1 MVCQRPPRARSG
13 HGESILMPYGRYFDE
28 FQIGQSFKHWPGR
41 TISEADDTWFSL
53 LTMNQ
58 HPVHIDAHY
67 AAGTQHGQRLVV
79 GPLVFSIVVGM
90 SVADLSG
97 RAIANLDY
105 SEVKHVGPVFHGD
118 TIYAESR
125 IADLRESKSK
135 PDRGLVFV
143 ESRGFNQRGET
154 VLTLKR
160 TFLVP
165 KRPHESQ

>member
-1 MVCQRPPRARSG
+1 
-13 HGESILMPYGRYFDE
+13 MPYGRYFDE

>member
-1 MVCQRPPRARSG
+1 MGVGARARQAVRSQEDR
-13 HGESILMPYGRYFDE
+13 HSMAFGRYFEE
-28 FQIGQSFKHWPGR
+28 FEVGQVFRHWPGR

-79 GPLVFSIVVGM
+79 GPLVFSVVVGM
-90 SVADLSG
+90 SVADISG

-125 IADLRESKSK
+125 IADLRESKSN
-135 PDRGLVFV
+135 PTAGWCTWRAAA
-143 ESRGFNQRGET
+143 STSAR
-154 VLTLKR
+154 KR
-160 TFLVP
+160 C
-165 KRPHESQ
+165 

>member
-1 MVCQRPPRARSG
+1 
-13 HGESILMPYGRYFDE
+13 MPYGRYFDE
-28 FQIGQSFKHWPGR
+28 FEIGQSFKHWPGR

-90 SVADLSG
+90 SVADVSG

-125 IADLRESKSK
+125 IADLRESESK

-160 TFLVP
+160 TVLVP
-165 KRPHESQ
+165 KRPHDSQ

>member
-1 MVCQRPPRARSG
+1 
-13 HGESILMPYGRYFDE
+13 MPYGRYFDE
-28 FQIGQSFKHWPGR
+28 FEVGQVFKHWPGR

-58 HPVHIDAHY
+58 HPVHIDANY

-79 GPLVFSIVVGM
+79 GTLVFSIVVGM
-90 SVADLSG
+90 SVADVSG

-125 IADLRESKSK
+125 IADLRESTSK

-154 VLTLKR
+154 VVTLKR
-160 TFLVP
+160 TVLVP

>member
-1 MVCQRPPRARSG
+1 MA
-13 HGESILMPYGRYFDE
+13 YGRYFDE
-28 FQIGQSFKHWPGR
+28 FEVGQSFRHWPGR
-41 TISEADDTWFSL
+41 TISEADDTWFAL

-58 HPVHIDAHY
+58 HPVHIDANY

-79 GPLVFSIVVGM
+79 GTLVFSIVVGM

-97 RAIANLDY
+97 KAIANLDY

-125 IADLRESKSK
+125 VIDLRESDSK
-135 PDRGLVFV
+135 PDRGLVSV
-143 ESRGFNQRGET
+143 ESRGFNQRNET

-165 KRPHESQ
+165 KSPKGTE

>member
-1 MVCQRPPRARSG
+1 MA
-13 HGESILMPYGRYFDE
+13 YGRYFDE
-28 FQIGQSFKHWPGR
+28 FEIGQVFRHWPGR

-67 AAGTQHGQRLVV
+67 AASTQHGQRLVV

-90 SVADLSG
+90 SVADVSG
-97 RAIANLDY
+97 RAIANLEY
-105 SEVKHVGPVFHGD
+105 SEVKHVRPVFHGD

-135 PDRGLVFV
+135 SDRGLVFV
-143 ESRGFNQRGET
+143 ESRGFNQRDET

-160 TFLVP
+160 TALVP
-165 KRPHESQ
+165 KRPRATR

>member
-1 MVCQRPPRARSG
+1 MA
-13 HGESILMPYGRYFDE
+13 YGRYFDE
-28 FQIGQSFKHWPGR
+28 FEIGQVFKHWPGR

-58 HPVHIDAHY
+58 HPVHIDANY

-90 SVADLSG
+90 SVADVSG
-97 RAIANLDY
+97 RAVANLDY
-105 SEVKHVGPVFHGD
+105 SEVKHVRPVFHGD

-125 IADLRESKSK
+125 ITNLRESRSK
-135 PDRGLVFV
+135 PDRGLVYV
-143 ESRGFNQRGET
+143 ESRGFNQRNET

-160 TFLVP
+160 TVLVP
-165 KRPHESQ
+165 KRPEGPE